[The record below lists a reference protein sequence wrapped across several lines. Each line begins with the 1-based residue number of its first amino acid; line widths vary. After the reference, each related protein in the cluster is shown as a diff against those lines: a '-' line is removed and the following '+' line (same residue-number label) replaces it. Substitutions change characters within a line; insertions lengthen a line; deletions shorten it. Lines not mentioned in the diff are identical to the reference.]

1 MNIRP
6 LILLLILNSAIFN
19 ISSFSQDNTLAFF
32 INQGLVHSPV
42 LKDLS
47 NQLNS
52 NTIDSLLVKAV
63 QKPQVSYSGLLYY
76 APVINGIGYSEVITN
91 VSNITSVAY
100 VSQRIFNQKVLE
112 AQYSKLG
119 LQNQTLRISSK
130 ISEND
135 LKKAITMQY
144 LTAYSVSNDISFNKE
159 LLSSSYDEEHILK
172 QLVEKGQYKQVDYYS
187 FMVELKAQELLLNEL
202 QIQYQKEISGLY
214 TLCGLKDTISGQ
226 LSSPEINLNSRV
238 NVTNSPFFTRFI
250 VDSLRIQN
258 EKLQIDRNYNP
269 TFNWFAD
276 AGLVN
281 NIPRDIGKNFGFSA
295 GLSLSV
301 PIYDGKQRKL
311 NYEKLKI
318 AENTRINYADYFKR
332 QYGNQLQQ
340 LYTELKKN
348 QEIIPRVYQQ
358 LDYAELVIKQ
368 YKDLLNSGNISIT
381 DYVVGLK
388 NYISV
393 KRNLNQYQVRI
404 LQIMTEI
411 NYWNQ

>member
-1 MNIRP
+1 MKNI
-6 LILLLILNSAIFN
+6 LIILVLILNSTLFQL
-19 ISSFSQDNTLAFF
+19 SSFAQENSLDYF

-42 LKDLS
+42 LKDIS

-63 QKPQVSYSGLLYY
+63 QKPQVNYNGLLYY

-91 VSNITSVAY
+91 ISNITSVVY
-100 VSQRIFNQKVLE
+100 VTQRIFNQKVID
-112 AQYSKLG
+112 AQYSKIG
-119 LQNQTLRISSK
+119 LQNQTLRVSSK
-130 ISEND
+130 ITEND

-144 LTAYSVSNDISFNKE
+144 LTAYAVTNDITFNKE
-159 LLSSSYDEEHILK
+159 LLASSHDEERILK
-172 QLVEKGQYKQVDYYS
+172 LLVERGQYKLVDYYS
-187 FMVELKAQELLLNEL
+187 FMVELQAQELLLSEL

-214 TLCGLKDTISGQ
+214 ALCGLRDTISGQ
-226 LSSPEINLNSRV
+226 LSLPEIYLNSPV
-238 NVTNSPFFTRFI
+238 NAANSPFFTRFI
-250 VDSLRIQN
+250 VDSLRIRN
-258 EKLQIDRNYNP
+258 EKLQIDRGYNP
-269 TFNWFAD
+269 SFNWFAD

-281 NIPRDIGKNFGFSA
+281 NMPRDIAKNFGFSA
-295 GLSLSV
+295 GLSLSI

-318 AENTRINYADYFKR
+318 AENTRTNYADYFKR
-332 QYGNQLQQ
+332 QYSTQLQQ
-340 LYTELKKN
+340 LYTELKKY
-348 QEIIPRVYQQ
+348 QEIIPMVIRQ

-381 DYVVGLK
+381 DYVLGLK

-393 KRNLNQYQVRI
+393 KRNLNQYKVKI
-404 LQIMTEI
+404 LQIKTEI